1 MNTKRLIAVLEP
13 FATECDSWADSNPE
27 SMEIWTGTGPEDVSR
42 TALVLRDLRDL
53 RHLYRQLISEQEHAA

>member
-1 MNTKRLIAVLEP
+1 MNVNRLIEVLEP

-53 RHLYRQLISEQEHAA
+53 RHLYRQLISEQERAA